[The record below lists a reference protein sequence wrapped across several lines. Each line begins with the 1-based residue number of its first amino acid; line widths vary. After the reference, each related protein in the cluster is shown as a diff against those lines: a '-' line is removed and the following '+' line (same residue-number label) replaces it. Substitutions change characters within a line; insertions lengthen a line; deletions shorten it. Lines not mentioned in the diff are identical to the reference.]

1 MSDNGFARFVAIGD
15 SQTEGL
21 WDGDDSAGVVG
32 FADRLAA
39 ILDSLYPGL
48 MYANLAV
55 RGRRIVDVLED
66 QLPRALAMQPDLVT
80 VCIGMN
86 DVTRP
91 GRAFT
96 AALADLDEVYTQLA
110 ASGATVVTT
119 TFPDVAKMLPVGRLI
134 GSRVLQINAV
144 IRNASTRHGF
154 GLVDL
159 YSAPSMSEAQTWSHD
174 RMHASPR
181 GHRLFA
187 EAAAQTLELPGSN
200 DDWAIATGDTDLAT
214 GVRADPVDARVVDP
228 MAVATPSGPVIGRRS
243 RPEVPGVAAGHRPDP
258 TGPAHRLAPGA
269 AGSVIWLKGRA
280 SAHSMG

>member
-1 MSDNGFARFVAIGD
+1 MPGRFPRLPLQLEFVSDNGFARYVAIGD

-39 ILDSLYPGL
+39 MLDSLYPGL
-48 MYANLAV
+48 LYANLAI
-55 RGRRIVDVLED
+55 RGRRVVDVLED

-119 TFPDVAKMLPVGRLI
+119 AFPDVAKMLPVGRLI

-144 IRNASTRHGF
+144 IRNASARHGF
-154 GLVDL
+154 ALVDL
-159 YSAPSMSEAQTWSHD
+159 YNAPSMSEAQTWSHD

-187 EAAAQTLELPGSN
+187 EAAAQALELPGSN
-200 DDWAIATGDTDLAT
+200 DDWTIATGDTDDAGFWRRVYAQIQWTHGLFIPWLWRHLR
-214 GVRADPVDARVVDP
+214 GRSSGDGRDPKY
-228 MAVATPSGPVIGRRS
+228 PVLQSVSDR
-243 RPEVPGVAAGHRPDP
+243 
-258 TGPAHRLAPGA
+258 TRLAQRTA
-269 AGSVIWLKGRA
+269 
-280 SAHSMG
+280 

>member
-1 MSDNGFARFVAIGD
+1 MRVALRCRPLKSEFVSDSGFERYVAIGD

-21 WDGDDSAGVVG
+21 WDGDDSTGVIG

-39 ILDSLYPGL
+39 ILDSVYPGL
-48 MYANLAV
+48 MYANLAI
-55 RGRRIVDVLED
+55 RGRRVVDVLED
-66 QLPRALAMQPDLVT
+66 QLPRALAMQPDLVS

-96 AALADLDEVYTQLA
+96 AALAELDGIYAQLA

-134 GSRVLQINAV
+134 GSRLLQINAV
-144 IRNASTRHGF
+144 IRNASDRHGF

-159 YSAPSMSEAQTWSHD
+159 YSAPSMSERQTWSHD
-174 RMHASPR
+174 RMHASTR

-187 EAAAQTLELPGSN
+187 EAAAQALALPGSN
-200 DDWAIATGDTDLAT
+200 DDWTAATGDNDDGGFWQRVYAQIQWTHGLLIPWLWRHLRGRSSGDGRDPKYPLLQPVT
-214 GVRADPVDARVVDP
+214 GQ
-228 MAVATPSGPVIGRRS
+228 T
-243 RPEVPGVAAGHRPDP
+243 
-258 TGPAHRLAPGA
+258 RLAHQTG
-269 AGSVIWLKGRA
+269 
-280 SAHSMG
+280 

>member
-1 MSDNGFARFVAIGD
+1 MVLRCRPLQLEFVSDNGFARYVAIGD

-21 WDGDDSAGVVG
+21 WDGDDSSGVVG

-39 ILDSLYPGL
+39 ILDSLYPRL

-55 RGRRIVDVLED
+55 RGRRVVDVLED

-96 AALADLDEVYTQLA
+96 AALADLDEVYRQLA

-119 TFPDVAKMLPVGRLI
+119 TFPDVAKMLPVGRFI

-144 IRNASTRHGF
+144 IRNASNRHGF

-159 YSAPSMSEAQTWSHD
+159 YNAPSMSEAQTWSHD

-187 EAAAQTLELPGSN
+187 EAAAQALGLPGSN
-200 DDWAIATGDTDLAT
+200 DDWTIATGDTDDGGFWRRVYAQIQWTHGLLIPWLWRHLR
-214 GVRADPVDARVVDP
+214 GRSSGDGRDPKYP
-228 MAVATPSGPVIGRRS
+228 ILQPVT
-243 RPEVPGVAAGHRPDP
+243 AQA
-258 TGPAHRLAPGA
+258 RLAQHTA
-269 AGSVIWLKGRA
+269 
-280 SAHSMG
+280 

>member
-1 MSDNGFARFVAIGD
+1 LEFVSDNGFARFVAIGD

-174 RMHASPR
+174 RMHASPL
-181 GHRLFA
+181 GHQLFA
-187 EAAAQTLELPGSN
+187 EAAAQALRLPGSN
-200 DDWAIATGDTDLAT
+200 DGWTTATGDTDDGGFWRRVYAQIQWTHGLLIPWLWRHLRGRSSGDGRDPKYPALQPVT
-214 GVRADPVDARVVDP
+214 G
-228 MAVATPSGPVIGRRS
+228 TI
-243 RPEVPGVAAGHRPDP
+243 
-258 TGPAHRLAPGA
+258 RLAQHTA
-269 AGSVIWLKGRA
+269 
-280 SAHSMG
+280 